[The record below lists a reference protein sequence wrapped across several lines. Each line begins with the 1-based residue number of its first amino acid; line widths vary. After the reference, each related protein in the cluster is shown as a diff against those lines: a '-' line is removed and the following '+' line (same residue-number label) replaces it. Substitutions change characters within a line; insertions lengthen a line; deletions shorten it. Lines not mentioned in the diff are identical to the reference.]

1 MHGEHSN
8 STKYAYVIIFLTI
21 QINYIQV
28 NTITL
33 WFTISVKEA
42 KTNSHNRMCDTWRQR
57 CLLPWTTELH
67 PGIRSTELTKLI
79 ETCGIICCFLL
90 PNTLKI
96 SQHWGMNKLLFRV
109 ACLAMPFNLLTTSV
123 LYSKCPCSLESL
135 GGITKWISQL

>member
-42 KTNSHNRMCDTWRQR
+42 KTNSHNRMCDT
-57 CLLPWTTELH
+57 
-67 PGIRSTELTKLI
+67 
-79 ETCGIICCFLL
+79 
-90 PNTLKI
+90 
-96 SQHWGMNKLLFRV
+96 
-109 ACLAMPFNLLTTSV
+109 
-123 LYSKCPCSLESL
+123 
-135 GGITKWISQL
+135 